1 MKPTDLFG
9 KFGID
14 GGTLYAYGPAS
25 DEEFQDWLVVYEKDN
40 EIIHEEY
47 VSMMYA
53 PVFGYDA
60 EDIAA
65 LNSRV
70 EEIIKELD
78 LE

>member
-1 MKPTDLFG
+1 MRPTDLYG
-9 KFGID
+9 KFDIG
-14 GGTLYAYGPAS
+14 GGTMYAYGPAS
-25 DEEFQDWLVVYEKDN
+25 DEEFQDWLIVYEKDN

-60 EDIAA
+60 GDIDT
-65 LNSRV
+65 LNGRI

>member
-1 MKPTDLFG
+1 MRPTDLFG
-9 KFGID
+9 KFDIG
-14 GGTLYAYGPAS
+14 GGTMYAYGPAS
-25 DEEFQDWLVVYEKDN
+25 DEEFRDWLIVYEKDN

-53 PVFGYDA
+53 PGFGYDA
-60 EDIAA
+60 GDIAV

-70 EEIIKELD
+70 EELIDELD